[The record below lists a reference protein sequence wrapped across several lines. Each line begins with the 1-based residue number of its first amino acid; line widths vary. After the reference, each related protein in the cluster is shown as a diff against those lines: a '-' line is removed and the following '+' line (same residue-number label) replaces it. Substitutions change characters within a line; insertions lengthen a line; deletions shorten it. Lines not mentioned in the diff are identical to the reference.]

1 MQQQHVNEKV
11 ICISK
16 DGSRIGYKKT
26 RREKITN
33 LDHIFNIIRPSRS
46 KQIAKF
52 SYEYE
57 QNEDTEC
64 AICCSG
70 FDDTGKY
77 TSKCGH
83 VFHIECIVP
92 WYSKHISC
100 PVCRSDDIAFPL
112 DVTIKQS
119 H

>member
-1 MQQQHVNEKV
+1 MQQQHISEKV

-33 LDHIFNIIRPSRS
+33 LDHIFNIIRPSRP
-46 KQIAKF
+46 KQITKF
-52 SYEYE
+52 SYEDE

-77 TSKCGH
+77 TSKC
-83 VFHIECIVP
+83 VISDTLFHGI
-92 WYSKHISC
+92 KHISC
-100 PVCRSDDIAFPL
+100 QFVALMILPSL
-112 DVTIKQS
+112 
-119 H
+119 